1 MRSIFVVAIVLL
13 FAVPVFAETYKWVD
27 DRGTVNF
34 ADDLGSVPKKYRK
47 KVKVLGGDE
56 GNAPQVTEIE
66 EPTKGKAKGEE
77 KKGEPKESA
86 AAGKEN
92 KKKAIYGGKDE
103 AAWKS
108 DFGKLKA
115 DIKAAE
121 NQLTDTNARLN
132 DPSKMSRSEYLTL
145 QYTVK
150 DIEYRLTELR
160 KKLDALNDAAAK
172 AGVPPEW
179 HE

>member
-1 MRSIFVVAIVLL
+1 MRSIFAVAIILL

-77 KKGEPKESA
+77 MAPHKEQA
-86 AAGKEN
+86 AQPLPQLHFVVP
-92 KKKAIYGGKDE
+92 
-103 AAWKS
+103 AA
-108 DFGKLKA
+108 
-115 DIKAAE
+115 
-121 NQLTDTNARLN
+121 
-132 DPSKMSRSEYLTL
+132 
-145 QYTVK
+145 
-150 DIEYRLTELR
+150 
-160 KKLDALNDAAAK
+160 
-172 AGVPPEW
+172 
-179 HE
+179 